1 LIIFD
6 YLTFENFETFIE
18 LFASRKE
25 KLIDKETENGID
37 NLQFILNVIL
47 KIENQDSKREIKENK
62 NGLEMSLESFFKK
75 EYTNLKLTS
84 KEGKTLADKLIE
96 LKFKISQLL
105 KFLRLKKVF
114 NQNALIVDL
123 KDMDYEN
130 LNVNA
135 IIEIFIVKKFNIDL
149 INDINDFYSKTT
161 DIREAIGLN
170 WDDFLIEL
178 SYIFYKYKM
187 NNMYANILMV
197 QINEYL
203 SNKNKIGLSVFN
215 EKNINNKTKIY
226 SISNI
231 NKSKCGDFDKSEFF
245 LYLDYNKNKDENN
258 KNNYQKLKNNY
269 CFKKGFNPEEEY
281 LILFKDRN
289 NIKDNFHIF
298 LNYLNENLDIEKFNN
313 SRHLKGEIEDRNNTY
328 SFHPKLIELLN
339 NINYNFRGKEFK
351 LNTNINMKS
360 KLYTMILSRN
370 YCAVENILQWEN
382 FSFDLKNLKQLK
394 FLEKT
399 NSALE
404 NNKIEY
410 NENYLVVTNEDEKI
424 FYLFN
429 LLSLIYTGKDKK
441 YDLIF
446 DNLSNIFVEKFES
459 LLNYSNEEN
468 DYKKEIQNIK
478 SRLILFIMDSI
489 YSTLKNT
496 KAYTFSNLLFWRTF
510 ISKLSQKI
518 LTSNSRLKIEKL
530 KELERIIKE
539 ILKELLH
546 FNTYKK
552 TINYSERIIE
562 EKEFFE
568 ISKESDFIFESINK
582 ISYHFNILLLFGE
595 EFFEKFDFKNKIR
608 NSIFKHEIEE
618 YSNKYFYFKTLIK
631 ILKNHLQENK
641 RYSNSKEEFYYIFI
655 VNIFKN
661 LNMVNIFTFIKLLDM
676 NVLIKIFNFE
686 QISILKSKEV
696 FNLRHLLGIKL
707 LNNISNISAFIF
719 LDQSLSFFVFN
730 YIKSYIETENEFKEL
745 LDELLYI
752 PKFNILLDASSNI
765 ILLEKNLNQIVKDY
779 FETKINIINQITN
792 LFKDKFLIGPIAETT
807 FKLIKIKK
815 FICNSF
821 YSNLRNV
828 FSDISEINNY
838 LDLENYIK
846 DERLKK
852 EIYKIFSQLN

>member
-1 LIIFD
+1 MIIFD

-197 QINEYL
+197 FYEKNYNTFEKCLLNMKKDKTFDLIKFIFEKKFELKILESSQNVILINQINEYL

-446 DNLSNIFVEKFES
+446 DNLSNIFVE
-459 LLNYSNEEN
+459 
-468 DYKKEIQNIK
+468 
-478 SRLILFIMDSI
+478 
-489 YSTLKNT
+489 
-496 KAYTFSNLLFWRTF
+496 
-510 ISKLSQKI
+510 
-518 LTSNSRLKIEKL
+518 
-530 KELERIIKE
+530 
-539 ILKELLH
+539 
-546 FNTYKK
+546 
-552 TINYSERIIE
+552 
-562 EKEFFE
+562 
-568 ISKESDFIFESINK
+568 
-582 ISYHFNILLLFGE
+582 
-595 EFFEKFDFKNKIR
+595 
-608 NSIFKHEIEE
+608 
-618 YSNKYFYFKTLIK
+618 
-631 ILKNHLQENK
+631 
-641 RYSNSKEEFYYIFI
+641 
-655 VNIFKN
+655 
-661 LNMVNIFTFIKLLDM
+661 
-676 NVLIKIFNFE
+676 
-686 QISILKSKEV
+686 
-696 FNLRHLLGIKL
+696 
-707 LNNISNISAFIF
+707 
-719 LDQSLSFFVFN
+719 
-730 YIKSYIETENEFKEL
+730 
-745 LDELLYI
+745 
-752 PKFNILLDASSNI
+752 
-765 ILLEKNLNQIVKDY
+765 
-779 FETKINIINQITN
+779 
-792 LFKDKFLIGPIAETT
+792 
-807 FKLIKIKK
+807 
-815 FICNSF
+815 
-821 YSNLRNV
+821 
-828 FSDISEINNY
+828 
-838 LDLENYIK
+838 
-846 DERLKK
+846 
-852 EIYKIFSQLN
+852 IFSFINALN